1 MAAIRADGGQAAAI
15 QADVAAE
22 AEVAQLFAR
31 TEHERGAPAALV
43 NNAGMTGRIAASE
56 PGRPERVAPAIPMG
70 RLATPD
76 EIAEA
81 VLWITG
87 TTLRCAGGL

>member
-1 MAAIRADGGQAAAI
+1 MAPGSTLTGIHAAA
-15 QADVAAE
+15 
-22 AEVAQLFAR
+22 
-31 TEHERGAPAALV
+31 G
-43 NNAGMTGRIAASE
+43 E

-70 RLATPD
+70 RLATPE

-81 VLWITG
+81 VLWMLSPAASYVTG